1 MTRLLLISL
10 AFLVG
15 LSFGPQVRAEEAP
28 TAAQVSPTYRLGP
41 GDVLDV
47 TVPTHDGFNS
57 SMTVQPDGRVYYSFV
72 GEIMVTGLTVP
83 ELTERIQQGL
93 EKELR
98 APKVSVS
105 VRQVRPGLTSRVT
118 VTGAVRA
125 PNAVDLREQWR
136 VSDAIAAV
144 GGPVD
149 KADLKKVTYWHDGK
163 AETLDL
169 SPILVDG
176 KLESNPVLAP
186 GDILVV
192 PERARVTVS
201 VTGEGVKNQ
210 ASFEMEDLEPTVLKA
225 LQRAG
230 GQTDKADLKHAWI
243 MRAGS
248 SPEPLDLDALLI
260 KGDMAVN
267 HRLGNGDT
275 VHVPAIEDKVFVFGE
290 VLRPDAVPL
299 KPDSKVLDVIS
310 VAAPTRDANLNGAV
324 LVRKEADGQP
334 KATRLNLGRLQKGD
348 LSVNLPVQNGD
359 VILIPTRGKKF
370 SVQDMLQYLYPIDIL
385 RRMLQTGF

>member
-1 MTRLLLISL
+1 MGLALLM
-10 AFLVG
+10 G
-15 LSFGPQVRAEEAP
+15 LSVCPRAVADEVP

-230 GQTDKADLKHAWI
+230 GQTDKADLKHAWL

-260 KGDMAVN
+260 KGDMSVN

-310 VAAPTRDANLNGAV
+310 VAAPTREANLNGAV

-334 KATRLNLGRLQKGD
+334 KATKLNLGRLQKGD